1 MPPKYDRRAQTQ
13 RTESRSNLVGK
24 FTTSVRR
31 FVQDVEFDHTRE
43 GAVQTSERVF
53 MAQQKVTNSYN
64 TVKNAL
70 IQLHERY
77 EASKTENN
85 MLQRYQ
91 LFKKMVKEVISLDT
105 QYWVLLELPRQEK
118 QEQVNAYVLRACATL
133 EKASESRTQDASA
146 RAAAEEALRD
156 RKQRLDG
163 MSVQEIE
170 DENSQSINDLY
181 RLLKKYGNLRSIV
194 HSLQVAYTDS
204 KVYPFVPRYSMLKDM
219 IKCVLREPGYM
230 EVCHEDISRT

>member
-1 MPPKYDRRAQTQ
+1 MYASYCTHIAFLYVAHRIDFQHAWLGTKIPRAVNP
-13 RTESRSNLVGK
+13 RACVN
-24 FTTSVRR
+24 
-31 FVQDVEFDHTRE
+31 
-43 GAVQTSERVF
+43 AVLCVF
-53 MAQQKVTNSYN
+53 FSFSQ
-64 TVKNAL
+64 
-70 IQLHERY
+70 
-77 EASKTENN
+77 
-85 MLQRYQ
+85 
-91 LFKKMVKEVISLDT
+91 KMVKEVISLDT